1 MYAATEPGLTREP
14 PACLTTLVPPVD
26 LIAPFTPSASQSHQ
40 QAGKHCRSI
49 CPIVGD
55 IFLLSLVSAA
65 NATLLAAV
73 TVMLFLPSP
82 KRLLLGYLAGALLV
96 SLTIGF
102 LIVFV
107 VHDASSTSTARNT
120 VSPSIDIALGAI
132 ALLVAYVLA
141 GGHDQRLKER
151 RKRKKSNNE
160 VEAEKSPSKVEQLL
174 GRGSAR
180 VTFAVGVVLTLPGVS
195 YLAALHDLQKLGYG
209 PVGEILVILGFNA
222 MLLIFLEV
230 PLVGYFLAPEKTV
243 VEVQR
248 FRAWLSRSGRRMAI
262 VGAGAIGVFLVARG
276 MIGYLT

>member
-1 MYAATEPGLTREP
+1 MGE
-14 PACLTTLVPPVD
+14 
-26 LIAPFTPSASQSHQ
+26 
-40 QAGKHCRSI
+40 
-49 CPIVGD
+49 

-102 LIVFV
+102 VIVFV
-107 VHDASSTSTARNT
+107 VHDASATSTARNT

-151 RKRKKSNNE
+151 KKKKRGGNE
-160 VEAEKSPSKVEQLL
+160 TEAEKSPSKVEQLL

-195 YLAALHDLQKLGYG
+195 YLAALHDLQQLGYG
-209 PVGEILVILGFNA
+209 TVGEILVILGFNA

-230 PLVGYFLAPEKTV
+230 PLVGYFVAPERTV

-262 VGAGAIGVFLVARG
+262 VGAGVIGVLLIIRGLV
-276 MIGYLT
+276 GYLT